1 MTCAFSFCFGQV
13 DRLPTTLSCQ
23 INVEGSNLTLTG
35 QQDNVM
41 ATRTEILN
49 SYPTKIHLN
58 LKIPDQDCDKLRQ
71 DCEKIALDTNT
82 TISITEPIPQSSF
95 ASQNTINILITG
107 IPDNAELARVY
118 TLVMLDKQSQLEVD
132 TLNIPYR
139 LHHLI
144 CGRKRTGLQSIL
156 EETATSIYFPSPF
169 VFEASDDYSPAI
181 YITGESNDV
190 ARVKDMLTK
199 LATQK
204 AQSMYQK
211 DAVLHPRKLD
221 WMLLHRRN
229 DLRKVMR
236 DNGSFVSFPKMSS
249 GGNLVTVYAES
260 RVNAERTLRS
270 LHFLACGIYEAC
282 FYFNHRDGAIYGAE
296 SAHTFFN
303 SITNISALVSQLSQ
317 ISGAEVTYKADPG
330 CIEVYGTERA
340 IRNVYQRLHEMS
352 FLKMFHQSTVFNVE
366 LSNDQREFISGK
378 KSGKINKIMKT
389 SGAKIKFVPF
399 SEYNFIIEVESNN
412 FNKALDGLT
421 LLQEELPAEI
431 SFYVPE
437 VYHKRIIG
445 VGGKNIQR
453 IMKKYGVYVKFSNA
467 EEFAALG
474 GYYDNEDNVVARTPM
489 KNQVNLDNLRHA
501 VMDLI
506 NPKDRDCVEQVLH
519 DIPFWLHRTLIRDQ
533 AAFLADMTKK
543 TNTHLIWPDD
553 EAASDSLTLVGPESQ
568 VGLAA
573 QMVRSIVPEEYDVH
587 LPYSTHTKSI
597 LESESFDKE
606 VVQVVKADFNITVEL
621 KKKSTST
628 TSAQEATDNEND
640 EIIALKMTKGNL
652 DRLNPTLEVLIA
664 YLKNHQVNLYDDSAI
679 VRHNPALSDTTPL
692 NNFPIFDKMIPS
704 ALPSDLVSPTPSSS
718 SSLLTDFPPP
728 ASALNNPLSCYSLF
742 DYPGSMGGNV
752 LDASWKNFR
761 DMNSPRT
768 VENIRAIFD
777 SPESNKLPPPP
788 SVSLVSPLSFRG
800 GPPTSQSGLDIW
812 SNPPQQ
818 VALNGFGGS
827 PPMPGLEAKPH
838 SMMYSLDQ
846 NNSSKNNGFYQPLGT
861 KPTDFNAY
869 VVPTSSTS
877 TGSNNSSMHSS
888 QSMPDIMLE
897 ERQSIHTSPK
907 KSSNLPFPINNYI
920 HTQTPPPPLIY
931 PSNST
936 TSSSITNKP
945 VSAAGNS
952 AVQFT
957 ALSSSVSTP
966 TAASA
971 TNSSSCTSNNTS
983 RTAIGLDK
991 SLDFPALFSLNHS
1004 SADETV
1010 IVQSLLNNMS
1020 IGQSNNLT
1028 H

>member
-1 MTCAFSFCFGQV
+1 M
-13 DRLPTTLSCQ
+13 
-23 INVEGSNLTLTG
+23 
-35 QQDNVM
+35 
-41 ATRTEILN
+41 
-49 SYPTKIHLN
+49 
-58 LKIPDQDCDKLRQ
+58 
-71 DCEKIALDTNT
+71 
-82 TISITEPIPQSSF
+82 
-95 ASQNTINILITG
+95 
-107 IPDNAELARVY
+107 
-118 TLVMLDKQSQLEVD
+118 
-132 TLNIPYR
+132 
-139 LHHLI
+139 
-144 CGRKRTGLQSIL
+144 
-156 EETATSIYFPSPF
+156 
-169 VFEASDDYSPAI
+169 
-181 YITGESNDV
+181 
-190 ARVKDMLTK
+190 
-199 LATQK
+199 
-204 AQSMYQK
+204 
-211 DAVLHPRKLD
+211 
-221 WMLLHRRN
+221 
-229 DLRKVMR
+229 
-236 DNGSFVSFPKMSS
+236 
-249 GGNLVTVYAES
+249 
-260 RVNAERTLRS
+260 
-270 LHFLACGIYEAC
+270 
-282 FYFNHRDGAIYGAE
+282 
-296 SAHTFFN
+296 
-303 SITNISALVSQLSQ
+303 SQLSQ

-621 KKKSTST
+621 KKKSIST

-704 ALPSDLVSPTPSSS
+704 ALPSGKLIKANEFHHMTNHVVYNTDLVSPTPSSS

-838 SMMYSLDQ
+838 SMVTIVIIRLQSSL
-846 NNSSKNNGFYQPLGT
+846 
-861 KPTDFNAY
+861 
-869 VVPTSSTS
+869 
-877 TGSNNSSMHSS
+877 
-888 QSMPDIMLE
+888 
-897 ERQSIHTSPK
+897 
-907 KSSNLPFPINNYI
+907 
-920 HTQTPPPPLIY
+920 
-931 PSNST
+931 
-936 TSSSITNKP
+936 
-945 VSAAGNS
+945 
-952 AVQFT
+952 
-957 ALSSSVSTP
+957 
-966 TAASA
+966 
-971 TNSSSCTSNNTS
+971 
-983 RTAIGLDK
+983 
-991 SLDFPALFSLNHS
+991 
-1004 SADETV
+1004 
-1010 IVQSLLNNMS
+1010 
-1020 IGQSNNLT
+1020 
-1028 H
+1028 

>member
-1 MTCAFSFCFGQV
+1 
-13 DRLPTTLSCQ
+13 
-23 INVEGSNLTLTG
+23 
-35 QQDNVM
+35 
-41 ATRTEILN
+41 
-49 SYPTKIHLN
+49 
-58 LKIPDQDCDKLRQ
+58 
-71 DCEKIALDTNT
+71 
-82 TISITEPIPQSSF
+82 
-95 ASQNTINILITG
+95 
-107 IPDNAELARVY
+107 
-118 TLVMLDKQSQLEVD
+118 
-132 TLNIPYR
+132 
-139 LHHLI
+139 
-144 CGRKRTGLQSIL
+144 
-156 EETATSIYFPSPF
+156 
-169 VFEASDDYSPAI
+169 
-181 YITGESNDV
+181 
-190 ARVKDMLTK
+190 
-199 LATQK
+199 
-204 AQSMYQK
+204 
-211 DAVLHPRKLD
+211 
-221 WMLLHRRN
+221 
-229 DLRKVMR
+229 
-236 DNGSFVSFPKMSS
+236 
-249 GGNLVTVYAES
+249 
-260 RVNAERTLRS
+260 
-270 LHFLACGIYEAC
+270 
-282 FYFNHRDGAIYGAE
+282 
-296 SAHTFFN
+296 
-303 SITNISALVSQLSQ
+303 
-317 ISGAEVTYKADPG
+317 
-330 CIEVYGTERA
+330 
-340 IRNVYQRLHEMS
+340 
-352 FLKMFHQSTVFNVE
+352 
-366 LSNDQREFISGK
+366 
-378 KSGKINKIMKT
+378 
-389 SGAKIKFVPF
+389 
-399 SEYNFIIEVESNN
+399 
-412 FNKALDGLT
+412 
-421 LLQEELPAEI
+421 
-431 SFYVPE
+431 
-437 VYHKRIIG
+437 
-445 VGGKNIQR
+445 
-453 IMKKYGVYVKFSNA
+453 
-467 EEFAALG
+467 
-474 GYYDNEDNVVARTPM
+474 
-489 KNQVNLDNLRHA
+489 
-501 VMDLI
+501 
-506 NPKDRDCVEQVLH
+506 
-519 DIPFWLHRTLIRDQ
+519 
-533 AAFLADMTKK
+533 
-543 TNTHLIWPDD
+543 
-553 EAASDSLTLVGPESQ
+553 
-568 VGLAA
+568 
-573 QMVRSIVPEEYDVH
+573 MVRSIVPEEYDVH

-597 LESESFDKE
+597 LESESFDKD
-606 VVQVVKADFNITVEL
+606 VVQVVKAEFNITVEL
-621 KKKSTST
+621 KT
-628 TSAQEATDNEND
+628 TADDSSDNEND

-679 VRHNPALSDTTPL
+679 VRHNPALSDPAPL

-728 ASALNNPLSCYSLF
+728 PSALNNPLSCYSLF
-742 DYPGSMGGNV
+742 DYPGSISGNA

-800 GPPTSQSGLDIW
+800 GPPTSQNGLDIW

-861 KPTDFNAY
+861 KPDFNAY

-907 KSSNLPFPINNYI
+907 KSSNLPFQINNYI
-920 HTQTPPPPLIY
+920 HTQTPPPLIY

-945 VSAAGNS
+945 VSSAGNS

-971 TNSSSCTSNNTS
+971 TNSSCTSNNTS

>member
-13 DRLPTTLSCQ
+13 DKLPTSLSCQ
-23 INVEGSNLTLTG
+23 ITVEGSNLTLTG

-58 LKIPDQDCDKLRQ
+58 LKIPDQDCNKLRRE
-71 DCEKIALDTNT
+71 CEKIAINTNT

-95 ASQNTINILITG
+95 VSQNTVNILITG
-107 IPDNAELARVY
+107 IPDNAELARVQ
-118 TLVMLDKQSQLEVD
+118 TLVMLDKQSQLDVD
-132 TLNIPYR
+132 TLNIPYK
-139 LHHLI
+139 LHYLI
-144 CGRKRTGLQSIL
+144 CGRKRTGLRSIL

-169 VFEASDDYSPAI
+169 IFEANDDYSPAI
-181 YITGESNDV
+181 YITGESNHV

-204 AQSMYQK
+204 AQSMYHK

-221 WMLLHRRN
+221 WMLLHRRT
-229 DLRKVMR
+229 DLVKVMR
-236 DNGSFVSFPKMSS
+236 DNGSFLSFPKMGSRQ
-249 GGNLVTVYAES
+249 NIVTVYAES

-303 SITNISALVSQLSQ
+303 SISNISALVSQLSQ
-317 ISGAEVTYKADPG
+317 ISGAEVAYKTDPG

-340 IRNVYQRLHEMS
+340 IRNVYQRIHEMS
-352 FLKMFHQSTVFNVE
+352 FLKMFHTSTVFNVE

-399 SEYNFIIEVESNN
+399 SEYNFIIEVESNS

-506 NPKDRDCVEQVLH
+506 NPKDRDCVEQVLY
-519 DIPFWLHRTLIRDQ
+519 DVPFWLHRTLIRDG
-533 AAFLADMTKK
+533 AAFLTEMTKK
-543 TNTHLIWPDD
+543 TNTQIIWPDD
-553 EAASDSLTLVGPESQ
+553 ELASDSLTLVGPESQ

-573 QMVRSIVPEEYDVH
+573 QMVRSIIPEEYHVH
-587 LPYSTHTKSI
+587 LPYSTNAKAV
-597 LESESFDKE
+597 LESDSFDKK
-606 VVQVVKADFNITVEL
+606 VVQRL
-621 KKKSTST
+621 KSEYDIIVQLKGSID
-628 TSAQEATDNEND
+628 QENDTEND

-652 DRLNPTLEVLIA
+652 DCLNLSLEILIG
-664 YLKNHQVNLYDDSAI
+664 YLKSYQVNLYEDSAI
-679 VRHNPALSDTTPL
+679 VRHAPNNPPM
-692 NNFPIFDKMIPS
+692 NNFPIFDTKIS
-704 ALPSDLVSPTPSSS
+704 ALPSDLVPPTPSSS
-718 SSLLTDFPPP
+718 SSLLADFPQPVMNN
-728 ASALNNPLSCYSLF
+728 ALNCYSLF
-742 DYPGSMGGNV
+742 DYPSSTSGNA

-768 VENIRAIFD
+768 VDNIRAIFD
-777 SPESNKLPPPP
+777 SPEANKLPPPP

-800 GPPTSQSGLDIW
+800 GPPTSQNGLDIW

-818 VALNGFGGS
+818 VSLNGFVGS
-827 PPMPGLEAKPH
+827 PPMSGLESKPH

-846 NNSSKNNGFYQPLGT
+846 NNSNHNSGFYHQPLGA
-861 KPTDFNAY
+861 KPEFNAY

-897 ERQSIHTSPK
+897 ERQHHLHTSPK
-907 KSSNLPFPINNYI
+907 KSVNLPFHNY

-931 PSNST
+931 PSSST
-936 TSSSITNKP
+936 TT
-945 VSAAGNS
+945 
-952 AVQFT
+952 AVQFA

-966 TAASA
+966 T
-971 TNSSSCTSNNTS
+971 TCTSNNTS
-983 RTAIGLDK
+983 RNDK

-1004 SADETV
+1004 SADETG

-1020 IGQSNNLT
+1020 IGQSNNLS